1 MPLTFRW
8 VEDDERDR
16 VAVTRMR
23 AYAPASKDLP
33 RFQERIRTDPR
44 VKAGDFLLAELDGE
58 PVGTSTS
65 LSLTTWVRGGAAWCQ
80 GVAYVGTIRSH
91 RRGGSADQPGIA
103 TRIMNETLR
112 RARERNQSVSALMPF
127 RNSFYERFGYGVV
140 ERRHDWVIPT
150 PLLPAGDTDGLRH
163 YRSTDLEALAVCRQK
178 QVCRGQC
185 DIKRTK
191 ESWINL
197 IGQFEDGHFFVD
209 RPESNG
215 PIRGYVYFETVVR
228 PDGRWQL
235 VVEELGYEDAPAL
248 LRILRMLG
256 SLKDQ
261 YATCHMLLPVD
272 LPLQRLLKESQV
284 PHRIVPHAA
293 AECRMQTRMM
303 MRILDHK
310 AFLESMVALPPD
322 QRGRAVV
329 AVHEVEGDTGKFLVD
344 LADGRMTVTPSD
356 QSPQFECNS
365 ATWASIACG
374 ETPASQAVR
383 YGLATGSTGAVGMLD
398 ALAVGPMPFTS
409 EAF

>member
-23 AYAPASKDLP
+23 PTPASKDLP

-65 LSLTTWVRGGAAWCQ
+65 LSLTTWVR
-80 GVAYVGTIRSH
+80 
-91 RRGGSADQPGIA
+91 RGGLVPGGGVCGHDPLAPPGRLGRSAGHRHADH
-103 TRIMNETLR
+103 
-112 RARERNQSVSALMPF
+112 ERNAPSGPGAEPVGLVPLMPF

-197 IGQFEDGHFFVD
+197 IGQFEDGHF
-209 RPESNG
+209 SS
-215 PIRGYVYFETVVR
+215 T
-228 PDGRWQL
+228 
-235 VVEELGYEDAPAL
+235 APNPMA
-248 LRILRMLG
+248 RFAVTSISKRSSAPTAAG
-256 SLKDQ
+256 NW
-261 YATCHMLLPVD
+261 
-272 LPLQRLLKESQV
+272 LLKSWATKTR
-284 PHRIVPHAA
+284 PH
-293 AECRMQTRMM
+293 
-303 MRILDHK
+303 
-310 AFLESMVALPPD
+310 
-322 QRGRAVV
+322 
-329 AVHEVEGDTGKFLVD
+329 
-344 LADGRMTVTPSD
+344 
-356 QSPQFECNS
+356 
-365 ATWASIACG
+365 
-374 ETPASQAVR
+374 
-383 YGLATGSTGAVGMLD
+383 Y
-398 ALAVGPMPFTS
+398 
-409 EAF
+409 